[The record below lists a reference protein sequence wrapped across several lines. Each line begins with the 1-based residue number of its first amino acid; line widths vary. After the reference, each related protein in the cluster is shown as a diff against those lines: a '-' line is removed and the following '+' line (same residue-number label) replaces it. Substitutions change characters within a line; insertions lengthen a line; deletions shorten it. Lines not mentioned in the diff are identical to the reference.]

1 MMRYHVLVAHKGMDT
16 DGCEDVKMDDDPNSF
31 GNLRDFRIVAENA
44 VLTELATESLILN
57 RSFLL

>member
-1 MMRYHVLVAHKGMDT
+1 VAHKGTDT